1 MEKKCYYGNRT
12 RNRYM
17 YGKIYV
23 VRFFL
28 FFFLFHPSLS
38 GYNIPK
44 AAKYK
49 KKKKKEI
56 CEQAMHECIAIALYN
71 GGIGH
76 SYTITI

>member
-1 MEKKCYYGNRT
+1 
-12 RNRYM
+12 M

-28 FFFLFHPSLS
+28 FFFYFTHRFPVITYRKQQST
-38 GYNIPK
+38 
-44 AAKYK
+44 

>member
-1 MEKKCYYGNRT
+1 MLLWKQNT
-12 RNRYM
+12 QS
-17 YGKIYV
+17 IYV
-23 VRFFL
+23 WENLRCTIFSI
-28 FFFLFHPSLS
+28 FFLFHPSLS

-44 AAKYK
+44 AAKY